1 MAGPFDP
8 ITRWRMQ
15 LPSCGRGAWLAAT
28 LSVAVGGCMV
38 GPDYVRPTAS
48 SSPVYRE
55 APPTE
60 GDWKTAQP
68 QPADGSANPWSLFGD
83 ATLDRLIADASA
95 ANQSVAQ
102 AEANYR
108 ASRAAV
114 RLARSALYPNIG
126 AAVGVSRSRI
136 PVSTTRNDAILQ
148 NAHTV
153 TLEASWEPDLWGGV
167 RRSIEAADATA
178 ASSAALLAAARLS
191 VQAEVA
197 NNYLNLRI
205 NDELHDLL
213 ARDVDAYQRALQLS
227 QAQLRAGTVSRS
239 DVALATAQLKST
251 QSLLTDTFASRALYE
266 HAIALLLG
274 KAPAEFTLSPAPL
287 DARLPAIPV
296 GLPSDLLERRPD
308 IATAERNAAAA
319 NAEIGVAKA
328 AYYPLATLSANG
340 GDSLASLGRFFTV
353 PGRVW
358 TLGANLA
365 QTLFDGG
372 ARRAQT
378 DRAIATYDATVA
390 AYRQTVLGGFG
401 EVEDNL
407 ATLRV
412 LEQEQGTDDDAVAAS
427 RDAERIATRQYR
439 AGTTTYL
446 SVITAQNTAL
456 SNERIAVGLRGR
468 RFTATVAL
476 IRAIGGGWDV
486 ADAPPPVADASG
498 PAFNRATNTIDAALG
513 SRVP

>member
-1 MAGPFDP
+1 
-8 ITRWRMQ
+8 
-15 LPSCGRGAWLAAT
+15 
-28 LSVAVGGCMV
+28 MV
-38 GPDYVRPTAS
+38 GPDYVRPSAAS
-48 SSPVYRE
+48 STAYRE
-55 APPTE
+55 SPLAV

-68 QPADGSANPWSLFGD
+68 KAADGSANPWALFGD
-83 ATLDRLIADASA
+83 ATLERLIADAA
-95 ANQSVAQ
+95 TANQTVAQ

-114 RLARSALYPNIG
+114 RLARSALYPTLG
-126 AAVGVSRSRI
+126 ASVGASRSRV
-136 PVSTTRNDAILQ
+136 PVSTSRNAAIIE

-178 ASSAALLAAARLS
+178 QSTGALLAAARLS

-197 NNYLNLRI
+197 DNYLNLRI

-213 ARDVDAYQRALQLS
+213 ARDVDAYERALRLS
-227 QAQLRAGTVSRS
+227 QAQFKAGVVSRS

-274 KAPAEFTLSPAPL
+274 KAPADFTLPPAPL

-308 IATAERNAAAA
+308 IASAERNAAAA
-319 NAEIGVAKA
+319 NAQIGVAKA
-328 AYYPLATLSANG
+328 AYYPLATLTASG

-358 TLGANLA
+358 TLGASLA
-365 QTLFDGG
+365 QTIFDGG
-372 ARRAQT
+372 ARHATT
-378 DRAIATYDATVA
+378 DRAIATYDAAVA
-390 AYRQTVLGGFG
+390 AYRQTVLSGFG

-412 LEQEQGTDDDAVAAS
+412 LEQEQGTDDDAVTAS
-427 RDAERIATRQYR
+427 RDAERIATSQYR

-446 SVITAQNTAL
+446 SVVTAQNAAL
-456 SNERIAVGLRGR
+456 TNERTAVALRGR
-468 RFTATVAL
+468 RFTASVAL
-476 IRAIGGGWDV
+476 IRAIGGGWD
-486 ADAPPPVADASG
+486 ATDPAFPTADASDSTTN
-498 PAFNRATNTIDAALG
+498 AKNAATG
-513 SRVP
+513 SRAP